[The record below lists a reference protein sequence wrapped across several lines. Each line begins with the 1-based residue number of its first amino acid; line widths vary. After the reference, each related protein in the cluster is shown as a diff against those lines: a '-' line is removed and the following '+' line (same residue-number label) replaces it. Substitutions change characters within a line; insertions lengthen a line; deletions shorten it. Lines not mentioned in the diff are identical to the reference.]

1 MPGVV
6 HALLS
11 PSAAARWLACP
22 GSVPLTEKMPNEESD
37 YAKEGTIAHHCAE
50 RILNGETASVDM
62 LEPEEAAFMA
72 DKGLDAT
79 DMLGHVMYYVDFVS
93 RLGGERFVEQELDL
107 TSITHEADA
116 VGTSDAVVIKDDTLY
131 VVDLKYGMG
140 VKVDAE
146 NNPQIAIYARAA
158 YNAYECFADF
168 SKVHMII
175 VQPRLDHISEWEV
188 SVSDLIAWTDTFTV
202 KADECHKMRA
212 LPKSKWKFNP
222 TVKACRWCKARGT
235 CAARAKFALS
245 AAGVDIL
252 KDRKDLLLNPSDLGI
267 CLDKLELIEDWVS
280 VIRETATDM
289 LRSGTAIPGWKL
301 VRGKEGNRKWSDESA
316 AEDTLLSL
324 VDTADDGY
332 TKKLISPA
340 QADKLVKA
348 KKIKKEDL
356 AAIPVE
362 RAPGKPNLAPE
373 SDPRPAYT
381 ELSESDFPDETAQ
394 N

>member
-72 DKGLDAT
+72 DKGLDVT

-93 RLGGERFVEQELDL
+93 RLGGERFVEQQLDL

-175 VQPRLDHISEWEV
+175 VQR
-188 SVSDLIAWTDTFTV
+188 
-202 KADECHKMRA
+202 
-212 LPKSKWKFNP
+212 
-222 TVKACRWCKARGT
+222 
-235 CAARAKFALS
+235 
-245 AAGVDIL
+245 
-252 KDRKDLLLNPSDLGI
+252 
-267 CLDKLELIEDWVS
+267 
-280 VIRETATDM
+280 
-289 LRSGTAIPGWKL
+289 
-301 VRGKEGNRKWSDESA
+301 
-316 AEDTLLSL
+316 
-324 VDTADDGY
+324 
-332 TKKLISPA
+332 
-340 QADKLVKA
+340 
-348 KKIKKEDL
+348 
-356 AAIPVE
+356 
-362 RAPGKPNLAPE
+362 
-373 SDPRPAYT
+373 
-381 ELSESDFPDETAQ
+381 
-394 N
+394 

>member
-1 MPGVV
+1 
-6 HALLS
+6 
-11 PSAAARWLACP
+11 
-22 GSVPLTEKMPNEESD
+22 
-37 YAKEGTIAHHCAE
+37 
-50 RILNGETASVDM
+50 
-62 LEPEEAAFMA
+62 
-72 DKGLDAT
+72 
-79 DMLGHVMYYVDFVS
+79 
-93 RLGGERFVEQELDL
+93 
-107 TSITHEADA
+107 
-116 VGTSDAVVIKDDTLY
+116 
-131 VVDLKYGMG
+131 
-140 VKVDAE
+140 
-146 NNPQIAIYARAA
+146 
-158 YNAYECFADF
+158 
-168 SKVHMII
+168 
-175 VQPRLDHISEWEV
+175 
-188 SVSDLIAWTDTFTV
+188 
-202 KADECHKMRA
+202 MRA

-316 AEDTLLSL
+316 AEEALLSL
-324 VDTADDGY
+324 VEVADDVY

-340 QADKLVKA
+340 QADKLVKS